1 MFSYPETSTLTLSRP
16 MRQSQAVA
24 KLGPHLGARPGG
36 VAGAWLEAAAD
47 NFQLHYKK

>member
-1 MFSYPETSTLTLSRP
+1 

-36 VAGAWLEAAAD
+36 VAGAWLEAAAAD
-47 NFQLHYKK
+47 NFQLQYKQ